1 MLELV
6 LSGVVWRKRRFGM
19 TYSPADMQ
27 EMAAEYYLALCD
39 MMNHALGD
47 RHWAKNVASD
57 FKSARKSAQTK
68 SIELFDAEYFSA
80 DLLLLFQRDFAET
93 FEITALLR
101 DAESSKD
108 IVAEEQTALIN
119 QAHTHRL
126 YLEEQANSYL
136 AMLTR
141 LLG

>member
-1 MLELV
+1 
-6 LSGVVWRKRRFGM
+6 M
-19 TYSPADMQ
+19 THSECDMQ
-27 EMAAEYYLALCD
+27 GMAAEYYLALCE

-47 RHWAKNVASD
+47 RHWAKNIASD

-68 SIELFDAEYFSA
+68 SIELFDAEYFSTE
-80 DLLLLFQRDFAET
+80 LLLLFSHDFTET
-93 FEITALLR
+93 FEIAELLR
-101 DAESSKD
+101 NAGSAMDNAS
-108 IVAEEQTALIN
+108 AEEQIALIGR
-119 QAHTHRL
+119 AHTHRF